1 MQKVQ
6 KGQEMQIFK
15 EQGKKKKKTVINAGQ
30 WVRDKRWN
38 QRDGQELNEGIL
50 GHNKNITLSEMRS
63 YWRLRNMYLPIWI
76 AALEY

>member
-15 EQGKKKKKTVINAGQ
+15 EQGKNVINVGQ

-38 QRDGQELNEGIL
+38 QRGGQELNEGIF

-63 YWRLRNMYLPIWI
+63 YLRLRNMYLPIWI